1 MKCRLPALLLTV
13 CLIFS
18 FTPAASISEN
28 TCLPEENDVS
38 GIGTVHDSG
47 NTEANSD
54 AKDLRYIDNET
65 LEKQGAIKRLPE
77 KESLNSYAFLNR
89 DGTESVVLFP
99 DNIKYVDESGEIVEK
114 DTAIVGNP
122 SGGFTVK
129 ANDYG
134 VLFPENIKDGLQ
146 FEYLECCI
154 SMIPDGAGGEHII
167 EDNSISYLNVF
178 GENTILRYTPLLNG
192 IKEDIVISGYSGINS
207 FGFEIR
213 SENLRFSDKATG
225 RVLVNENG
233 EPVIEFGDV
242 IACDSKGK
250 LSAGTLLIEEDAENS
265 YHLTVSIP
273 EEFLADPETVYP
285 VTIDPTIYESS
296 DGSYIQDS
304 PVFDGASYQNSN
316 FGTYL
321 IDYAG
326 AVSSYGNARTA
337 MWLYGLEV
345 NPIYKTLD
353 TEELVSVN
361 ISVKGTTSGDP
372 VYVNLYRISSNVSW
386 NEGSVTYNN
395 IGAFDTSVNCG
406 ACLSTT
412 GRTEFDIT
420 SFAKGW
426 KNLSYTNTMRVIF
439 TASSGTSTWFYSS
452 HPMNNSGNVDNRPYV
467 IFTYQI
473 KNLMEEGTYYIRNR
487 HIDRFLQPVNGSSSA
502 NAGLELNAFSGS
514 DSQKWE
520 VISRG
525 NGYYTIKNVNSGYVL
540 SVPSGSYS
548 TYDVQLIQASDTQ
561 ADGQL
566 WRIYMT
572 SYCGFAIKPKSAC
585 GPNDG
590 SGWSDRT
597 MSVADGNDG
606 NGALVTQRPY
616 VYNNSFKDE
625 WYLAPT
631 NIPTSGNY
639 SIINKQLGS
648 YIQPEGTPE
657 SLNWSLALYSQ
668 SGLTAQKWLFESV
681 GGGYYRIS
689 PYAHSD
695 YYISVATGF
704 ETTENGLIV
713 LQTYVSSNRQQWF
726 IYKVP
731 KGFVFKARSSG
742 LNNLVL
748 SVSEGNL
755 GDGAVVSQRA
765 YVNNLSYK
773 EEWVGFTPSGAAT
786 NTSLTNNKT
795 FFVRN
800 KATGLLL
807 TQNYPN
813 ANLSSYSGSFDQKW
827 QFQNNNDGTVRLVS
841 LSENTP
847 TSGDYRYVLY
857 SSSAFGLCVSPGN
870 SSILPDL
877 NQEWIVTGTSPNVTI
892 KSKQFSTYLGGSV
905 SSACLLV
912 SETDYSRWELI
923 ECGNP
928 YVLPSISDG
937 AFSTEKYNSDGTEGL
952 LHRMNCYAYAFG
964 YFGEYAENVGYA
976 EYDEVQPGY
985 ISANTFD
992 VVDLITEFSYDSTK
1006 ETYQLSPD
1014 GIDIWSSAIVY
1025 ALNCD
1030 LQTLFDDTDNRVFQS
1045 SAEEVMTGPWK
1056 KIALV
1061 LDTTASIV
1069 IDNSYIRYVYGVDY
1083 HWYQEHRDGLWSHK
1097 LGLHEASVLDGSD
1110 LYIDDPQFCNRNDS
1124 SNYDYFVGYF
1134 KIKMDSVP
1142 DDVIAFQSIG
1152 EYDSAGD
1159 VSSMAYNIGL
1169 VHHGLNYV
1177 YDTRHAKI
1185 EYMADSSNFCAEDYQ
1200 GNLPVVDTFEWP
1212 ADSDWFEFMVETSGT
1227 YAIFSGG
1234 NGIDTYGV
1242 LLQNDEI
1249 IAEDDDSGNG
1259 FNFYMSVSLEA
1270 GQLYKI
1276 CIAPFSATDDS
1287 FEYWICFD

>member
-1 MKCRLPALLLTV
+1 MPKKRMKCRLPALLLTV

-18 FTPAASISEN
+18 FTPAASVSEN
-28 TCLPEENDVS
+28 TCLPEETDVS

-47 NTEANSD
+47 NNEANSD

-114 DTAIVGNP
+114 DTTIVENP

-146 FEYLECCI
+146 FEYLEGCI
-154 SMIPDGAGGEHII
+154 SMIPDGAGGEYAI

-178 GENTILRYTPLLNG
+178 GENTKLRYTPLLNG

-213 SENLRFSDKATG
+213 SGNLRFSDKATG

-250 LSAGTLLIEEDAENS
+250 LSAGTLLIEENGENG

-395 IGAFDTSVNCG
+395 TGAFDTSVNCG

-473 KNLMEEGTYYIRNR
+473 KNLMEAGTYYIRNR

-502 NAGLELNAFSGS
+502 NAGLELNAFTRS
-514 DSQKWE
+514 DAQKWE

-525 NGYYTIKNVNSGYVL
+525 NGYYTIRNLNSGYVF
-540 SVPSGSYS
+540 SVPSDSYS

-625 WYLAPT
+625 WYLMPIDISET
-631 NIPTSGNY
+631 VNY
-639 SIINKQLGS
+639 EIENSQLGS
-648 YIQPEGTPE
+648 YLRPEDGYVYG
-657 SLNWSLALYSQ
+657 NN
-668 SGLTAQKWLFESV
+668 GLELWEHSNNNNLKWKFTAV
-681 GGGYYRIS
+681 GNGYYKIS
-689 PYAHSD
+689 PYSSSLIA
-695 YYISVATGF
+695 ITIATGKKQLRMAELF
-704 ETTENGLIV
+704 RIFT
-713 LQTYVSSNRQQWF
+713 LQTTPGSNGSSTRC
-726 IYKVP
+726 
-731 KGFVFKARSSG
+731 
-742 LNNLVL
+742 
-748 SVSEGNL
+748 
-755 GDGAVVSQRA
+755 
-765 YVNNLSYK
+765 
-773 EEWVGFTPSGAAT
+773 
-786 NTSLTNNKT
+786 LTDM
-795 FFVRN
+795 R
-800 KATGLLL
+800 
-807 TQNYPN
+807 
-813 ANLSSYSGSFDQKW
+813 
-827 QFQNNNDGTVRLVS
+827 
-841 LSENTP
+841 
-847 TSGDYRYVLY
+847 
-857 SSSAFGLCVSPGN
+857 
-870 SSILPDL
+870 
-877 NQEWIVTGTSPNVTI
+877 
-892 KSKQFSTYLGGSV
+892 
-905 SSACLLV
+905 
-912 SETDYSRWELI
+912 
-923 ECGNP
+923 
-928 YVLPSISDG
+928 
-937 AFSTEKYNSDGTEGL
+937 
-952 LHRMNCYAYAFG
+952 
-964 YFGEYAENVGYA
+964 
-976 EYDEVQPGY
+976 
-985 ISANTFD
+985 
-992 VVDLITEFSYDSTK
+992 
-1006 ETYQLSPD
+1006 
-1014 GIDIWSSAIVY
+1014 
-1025 ALNCD
+1025 
-1030 LQTLFDDTDNRVFQS
+1030 
-1045 SAEEVMTGPWK
+1045 
-1056 KIALV
+1056 
-1061 LDTTASIV
+1061 
-1069 IDNSYIRYVYGVDY
+1069 
-1083 HWYQEHRDGLWSHK
+1083 
-1097 LGLHEASVLDGSD
+1097 
-1110 LYIDDPQFCNRNDS
+1110 
-1124 SNYDYFVGYF
+1124 
-1134 KIKMDSVP
+1134 
-1142 DDVIAFQSIG
+1142 
-1152 EYDSAGD
+1152 
-1159 VSSMAYNIGL
+1159 
-1169 VHHGLNYV
+1169 
-1177 YDTRHAKI
+1177 
-1185 EYMADSSNFCAEDYQ
+1185 
-1200 GNLPVVDTFEWP
+1200 
-1212 ADSDWFEFMVETSGT
+1212 
-1227 YAIFSGG
+1227 
-1234 NGIDTYGV
+1234 
-1242 LLQNDEI
+1242 
-1249 IAEDDDSGNG
+1249 
-1259 FNFYMSVSLEA
+1259 
-1270 GQLYKI
+1270 
-1276 CIAPFSATDDS
+1276 
-1287 FEYWICFD
+1287 